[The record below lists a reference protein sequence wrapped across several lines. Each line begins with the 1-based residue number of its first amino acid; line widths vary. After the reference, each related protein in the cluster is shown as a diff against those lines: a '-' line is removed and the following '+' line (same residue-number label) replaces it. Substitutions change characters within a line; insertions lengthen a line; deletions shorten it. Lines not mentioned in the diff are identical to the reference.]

1 MKDAQVAK
9 QVEQRKQNQQ
19 NHYGPPQQQDM
30 QYGRN
35 DNNKRSNTAYFV
47 IATNI
52 NVHETIADDHPRE
65 IAPTPTRAVRAA
77 QVITTETAH
86 HSTMTKRNIRISQQ
100 HPTSRSTTE
109 IQQLHA
115 T

>member
-1 MKDAQVAK
+1 MKDAQVANK
-9 QVEQRKQNQQ
+9 F
-19 NHYGPPQQQDM
+19 
-30 QYGRN
+30 
-35 DNNKRSNTAYFV
+35 NNKSKTNKINTDLLNNRTGNTVEMTVTIVLTQHTVV
-47 IATNI
+47 IATKI

-77 QVITTETAH
+77 QAITTETAH

-109 IQQLHA
+109 IQKLHA